1 MPFTKDELI
10 ARCDRAR
17 AAARRLAPLERAAKD
32 AALVA
37 IARLVEERT
46 EGVLAANAADVAD
59 AEAAEL
65 SPAMIDRLRLDDARL
80 RAVAE
85 SVRSIAALSDPVG
98 EIVGMQ
104 RLDNGLL
111 AGQQRIPLGVI
122 AMIFE
127 SRPNVTVEAAALT
140 LKSGNA
146 VILRGGKEATRSNLA
161 LGELV
166 RAGLTEVGLPDDAV
180 QVVPPLS
187 RDETKL
193 LLGLSGKIDLL
204 IPRGGVG
211 LIRFVTE
218 HARVPVVQHFEGVCH
233 VFVDE
238 GADLERAEAIVHNA
252 KLQRPGVCNALEC
265 LLVHRAEAEAFVPRL
280 KSLLAAGCAIR
291 GDERTASLLEGATP
305 ATDDDWGREFL
316 EPILAVRVVDDLDA
330 ALDHIVRF
338 GSHHTEA
345 IVSESYARTERFLR
359 EVDASCVVANASTR
373 FNDGGQLGLGAE
385 VGISTTKLHAYGPMG
400 LSGLTALKWIVR
412 GEGQVRG

>member
-1 MPFTKDELI
+1 MAFSKEELI
-10 ARCDRAR
+10 AHCDRAR

-32 AALVA
+32 AALLA
-37 IARLVEERT
+37 IARLVEEQADD
-46 EGVLAANAADVAD
+46 VLVANAADVAD

-65 SPAMIDRLRLDDARL
+65 SAAIVDRLRLDPKRL
-80 RAVAE
+80 KGVAD
-85 SVRSIAALSDPVG
+85 SVRSIAALADPVG
-98 EIVGMQ
+98 EVVGMQ
-104 RLDNGLL
+104 RLENGLL

-166 RAGLTEVGLPDDAV
+166 RAGLREAGLSEDAV

-187 RDETKL
+187 RDETKVL
-193 LLGLSGKIDLL
+193 LSLSGKIDLL

-233 VFVDE
+233 VYVDD

-265 LLVHRAEAEAFVPRL
+265 LLVHRSEAAAFVPRL
-280 KSLLAAGCAIR
+280 QRLLDAGCEIR
-291 GDERTASLLEGATP
+291 GDARTVALLDGAAA
-305 ATDDDWGREFL
+305 ATEDDWGKEFL
-316 EPILAVRVVDDLDA
+316 DRILAVRVVDDLDG
-330 ALDHIVRF
+330 ALDHIARF

-412 GEGQVRG
+412 GEGQVRA

>member
-1 MPFTKDELI
+1 MAFSKEELI
-10 ARCDRAR
+10 ERCDRAR
-17 AAARRLAPLERAAKD
+17 VAARRLAPLERAVKD
-32 AALVA
+32 AALLA
-37 IARLVEERT
+37 TARLVEERMDA
-46 EGVLAANAADVAD
+46 VLAANADDVAD

-65 SPAMIDRLRLDDARL
+65 SSAMVDRLRLDPPRL
-80 RAVAE
+80 KGVAD

-161 LGELV
+161 LGEIV
-166 RAGLTEVGLPDDAV
+166 RAGLKEAGLPEDAV

-187 RDETKL
+187 RDETKV

-211 LIRFVTE
+211 LIQFVTE

-233 VFVDE
+233 VFVDD
-238 GADLERAEAIVHNA
+238 GADLDRAEAIVHNA

-265 LLVHRAEAEAFVPRL
+265 LLVHRDLAEAFVPRL
-280 KSLLAAGCAIR
+280 KSLLDAGCEIR
-291 GDERTASLLEGATP
+291 GDERTVSLLQGAKA
-305 ATDDDWGREFL
+305 ATDDDWGKEFL
-316 EPILAVRVVDDLDA
+316 DRVLAVRVVDDLDA
-330 ALDHIVRF
+330 ALDHIARF

-412 GEGQVRG
+412 GDGQVRP

>member
-1 MPFTKDELI
+1 MAFSREELI
-10 ARCDRAR
+10 VLCDRAR
-17 AAARRLAPLERAAKD
+17 AAARRLAPVERAAKD
-32 AALVA
+32 AALHA
-37 IARLVEERT
+37 IARNVEAERDA
-46 EGVLAANAADVAD
+46 VLAANEQDVAD
-59 AEAAEL
+59 AVAADL
-65 SPAMIDRLRLDDARL
+65 SAAMIDRLRLDPKRL
-80 RAVAE
+80 AGVAD

-98 EIVGMQ
+98 EVVGMQ
-104 RLDNGLL
+104 RLESGLL

-166 RAGLTEVGLPDDAV
+166 RAGLKEGGLPEDAV

-187 RDETKL
+187 RDETKVL
-193 LLGLSGKIDLL
+193 LSLSGKIDLL

-265 LLVHRAEAEAFVPRL
+265 LLVHRAVAETFVPRL
-280 KSLLAAGCAIR
+280 KSLLDAGCEIR
-291 GDERTASLLEGATP
+291 GDERVVALLAGSKP
-305 ATDDDWGREFL
+305 AAEDDWGKEFL
-316 EPILAVRVVDDLDA
+316 DRILAVRVVDDLDA
-330 ALDHIVRF
+330 ALDHIARF

-400 LSGLTALKWIVR
+400 LRGLTALKWIVR
-412 GEGQVRG
+412 GDGQIRP